1 LSQSASR
8 RATAKCGGNGR
19 WLHEKEICREQS
31 PRGEASTT
39 AEEVAVKGCTSFVGF
54 IIACLTVEIEAFTL
68 TDMIVDK
75 HTFFVW
81 QPFEAPAQQK
91 RYILAYAQALLR
103 SALRSGIYDISLDC
117 DLSKIA
123 HSQLHP
129 L

>member
-1 LSQSASR
+1 MR
-8 RATAKCGGNGR
+8 
-19 WLHEKEICREQS
+19 
-31 PRGEASTT
+31 PRGEASKA
-39 AEEVAVKGCTSFVGF
+39 AEEIAVERCTSFVGF
-54 IIACLTVEIEAFTL
+54 IILACLTVEIEAFTL